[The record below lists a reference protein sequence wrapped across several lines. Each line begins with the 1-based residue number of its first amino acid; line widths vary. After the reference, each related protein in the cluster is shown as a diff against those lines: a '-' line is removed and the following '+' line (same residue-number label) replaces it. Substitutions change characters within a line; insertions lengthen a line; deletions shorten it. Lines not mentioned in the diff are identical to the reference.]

1 MTFLVFPDIFQ
12 YYLKK
17 CKNKWDCLMFEMQL
31 TRSEITSVWFG
42 LYLLQAHNHFF
53 EFPDELY
60 DNIDT
65 KDDLYYYTCGTI
77 IKI

>member
-1 MTFLVFPDIFQ
+1 
-12 YYLKK
+12 
-17 CKNKWDCLMFEMQL
+17 MFEMQL

-77 IKI
+77 IKIWNIIS